1 MIHLIF
7 CIESLSL
14 QRSQENKVREQKNVN
29 RHRFVAF
36 CDRGFPFL
44 LGPVCTTTK
53 KRVWRLQNFENVVIT
68 NFCVFA
74 ILLASETNE
83 IFVWPE
89 TYGNWL
95 ILAFPHLV
103 SSKNMRLVYK
113 RRSTLIF
120 RLRMFVLNTPKNP
133 DLNQGKLLATFS

>member
-7 CIESLSL
+7 CIESLSV
-14 QRSQENKVREQKNVN
+14 QRSQENKVREEKNVN

-36 CDRGFPFL
+36 RDRGFPFL

-74 ILLASETNE
+74 ILLVSERNE
-83 IFVWPE
+83 ILRIIRNVWKL
-89 TYGNWL
+89 TD
-95 ILAFPHLV
+95 FSF
-103 SSKNMRLVYK
+103 SSSGV
-113 RRSTLIF
+113 
-120 RLRMFVLNTPKNP
+120 P
-133 DLNQGKLLATFS
+133 